1 MLCIQLNGMCLNPGD
16 IVNRQYQIIR
26 QLGRGGFGVTY
37 LARDNHQPENAD
49 AVVLK
54 QIPIPQLEASGES
67 RNADY
72 LSRLE
77 LEANTLW
84 KLKHPC
90 IPGFLARFT
99 EGKYFYIVQ
108 EYIAGQDLSQE
119 IVAGEPI
126 EEDQAVVMLREIL
139 LILRFVHNNKIIH
152 RDIKPANIIRRDE
165 DDSLVLIDFGAV
177 KEEATGHTNTSGIY
191 LTQAICTPGYAPAE
205 QLSGMPK
212 FESDIYAVGMM
223 IMQAVTGFSMQAIN
237 SSGRSPRRDPNNQCR
252 YDWQSYATNI
262 SSGLRKIIAKMIE
275 YHFRDRYQ
283 SVAEVLDALNNLE
296 PNPNPSPD
304 PVPSPG
310 STRIITDD
318 NSIESPS
325 RFKFNLNIAIGTSSI
340 LAILAIAAYYQSI
353 NLLSLF
359 NPACTPKT
367 GDHLSCGEEI
377 LYAAS
382 KSNERTK
389 ANQAVIAGNYDL
401 ALNYYQSSWQKDG
414 RDAETLIY
422 MNNAL
427 LEVSNADYYTLAV
440 AAPLSYKQGTV
451 AKNYELGEYIL
462 RGVAQA
468 QTAVNLSLLESQP
481 ELKYN
486 IPGQGFLEPK
496 QISNQKP
503 KGLKIVISDDR
514 NSEDDSKK
522 MAPTIAAKP
531 KILGLMGHYASNVTL
546 GAVDIYEKTQLAEV
560 SFGTT
565 TIDLSDN
572 NPRSNF
578 FRVVYSSSE
587 EAQAIGDALTKLAIK
602 NKKVAIFFNPE
613 SDFSNNLRF
622 KLEEVI
628 KSQKL
633 DISLKFNIADEQN
646 FSTSLALEEAKNQG
660 VNIFILIPD
669 GQETNALART
679 IELIEADNGNTMIL
693 GANPLAYSKIKQIK
707 TDRPL
712 QLISAAFWHP
722 LVDPEGEFTQDNL
735 KLWRTEINGNT
746 ATAYDATLALIEAI
760 KLQNNPTRKDV
771 LQQLQT
777 PGFTFDGATG
787 QDIKFNTPENG
798 DRLDFYPTLVRLVN
812 CGNSSSFV
820 LLSID
825 NSGASNLAC
834 QSE

>member
-1 MLCIQLNGMCLNPGD
+1 MCLNPGD

-26 QLGRGGFGVTY
+26 QLGKGGFGVTY
-37 LARDNHQPENAD
+37 LVKDNHQPENAD
-49 AVVLK
+49 FVVLK
-54 QIPIPQLEASGES
+54 QIPIPQLKSSGES

-72 LSRLE
+72 FRRLE
-77 LEANTLW
+77 LEASTLW

-90 IPGFLARFT
+90 IPGFLARFV
-99 EGKYFYIVQ
+99 EGEYFYIVQ

-119 IVAGEPI
+119 IIAGEPV
-126 EEDQAVVMLREIL
+126 EEERAIAMLREIL
-139 LILRFVHNNKIIH
+139 LILQFVHSNNIIH
-152 RDIKPANIIRRDE
+152 RDIKPANIIRRDA

-177 KEEATGHTNTSGIY
+177 KEEATGRTNNSGIY

-205 QLSGMPK
+205 QLAGIPK

-237 SSGRSPRRDPNNQCR
+237 SSGRSPKRDPNNQCR
-252 YDWQSYATNI
+252 YDWQNYATNI
-262 SSGLRKIIAKMIE
+262 SPGLRKIISKMIE
-275 YHFRDRYQ
+275 YHFGDRYQ
-283 SVAEVLDALNNLE
+283 SVAEVFAALDNLG
-296 PNPNPSPD
+296 PSPSPD
-304 PVPSPG
+304 RALSPG
-310 STRIITDD
+310 STRIITG
-318 NSIESPS
+318 NTSTKSPS
-325 RFKFNLNIAIGTSSI
+325 RFKFNFNIAIATSLI
-340 LAILAIAAYYQSI
+340 LGILGIVAYCQSI
-353 NLLSLF
+353 NLVSLF
-359 NPACTPKT
+359 NPACSAKI
-367 GDHLSCGEEI
+367 GDHLSCGEET

-389 ANQAVIAGNYDL
+389 ANQAVIEGDYDL

-427 LEVSNADYYTLAV
+427 LEASNANYYTLAV

-468 QTAVNLSLLESQP
+468 QTAVNLSVLESQP
-481 ELKYN
+481 KSPYN
-486 IPGQGFLEPK
+486 LPGQSFLEPK
-496 QISNQKP
+496 QISNQKA

-514 NSEDDSKK
+514 NSEDESRKL
-522 MAPTIAAKP
+522 APTIAAKP

-546 GAVDIYEKTQLAEV
+546 GAVDIYEKEQLAEV

-565 TIDLSDN
+565 TVDLSDN

-587 EAQAIGDALTKLAIK
+587 EAQAISDALNKLDIK
-602 NKKVAIFFNPE
+602 HKKVAIFFNPG

-622 KLEEVI
+622 KLEEII

-633 DISLKFNIADEQN
+633 DRPLKFNIADDQN
-646 FSTSLALEEAKNQG
+646 FSTSLALKEAKKQG
-660 VNIFILIPD
+660 VNVFIVIPD

-693 GANPLAYSKIKQIK
+693 GANPLAYSKVKQIQ

-722 LVDPEGEFTQDNL
+722 LVDPEGEFVQDSQ
-735 KLWRTEINGNT
+735 KLWKAEINGST
-746 ATAYDATLALIEAI
+746 ATTYDATLALIEAI

-787 QDIKFNTPENG
+787 QDIKFNTPKNG

-812 CGNSSSFV
+812 CGNNSSFV
-820 LLSID
+820 PLSIAD
-825 NSGASNLAC
+825 SGASNLAC
-834 QSE
+834 QSEQRASP